1 MFLPGAGHNRTSWR
15 ALAQPA
21 YPAIVLNTPFSFLLR
36 HSYPR
41 MLGEKYPN
49 RKLWG
54 CRLRL
59 HRLSQTPPPRTLHTP
74 LSGRVRE
81 GGSGPLLRGQGT
93 RRSGH
98 RETTVELCHL
108 RPGPICLWYLPPFL
122 LVHSDS
128 PCPVTALV
136 RTTPPSFPLS
146 PSPLLPPASCPLPSA
161 PCLLPSV
168 SCLLP
173 PVSCLLPPACFL
185 LPLSSCFLPTAPCPC
200 LPSVAPA
207 YTLQLPDSCP
217 QPWRITECQNWREL
231 RGHLV
236 SPSFLDGHTE
246 S

>member
-21 YPAIVLNTPFSFLLR
+21 YPAIVLNTPFSFLLG

-122 LVHSDS
+122 LG
-128 PCPVTALV
+128 
-136 RTTPPSFPLS
+136 
-146 PSPLLPPASCPLPSA
+146 PLLLSGQLLLPS
-161 PCLLPSV
+161 PCLLPLSCLLPLAHCPLPPA

-173 PVSCLLPPACFL
+173 PVSRLLPPACFL

-207 YTLQLPDSCP
+207 YTLQPPDFCP